1 MFCKVLFRIIFNLKK
16 DKEVNLIPFDGYIL
30 MDIFFAV
37 VNLLCYLLIDFFGPG
52 LVLDETYSRYLMLLA
67 CFGALSAISRFFFLF
82 LVEMQALVQHLSFS
96 QELICAQLLCQY
108 HCEAQYNLHHAP
120 SPQQ

>member
-1 MFCKVLFRIIFNLKK
+1 MFCKVLFRIIFNIKK

-67 CFGALSAISRFFFLF
+67 CFGALSATSRFFFLF
-82 LVEMQALVQHLSFS
+82 LVIGDISKMLLTLMAMIIDSFAF
-96 QELICAQLLCQY
+96 LILFCFY
-108 HCEAQYNLHHAP
+108 HIFMA
-120 SPQQ
+120 